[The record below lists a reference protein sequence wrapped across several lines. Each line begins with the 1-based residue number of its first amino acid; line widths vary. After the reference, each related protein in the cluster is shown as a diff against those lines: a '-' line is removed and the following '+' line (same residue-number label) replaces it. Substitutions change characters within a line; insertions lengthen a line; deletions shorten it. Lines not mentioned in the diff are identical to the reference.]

1 MSNSD
6 FKSET
11 SSLGMV
17 KMVFNCLCRLKMFFN
32 LSEDN
37 YALYRVLLVVVFHVL
52 RHPILG

>member
-11 SSLGMV
+11 SSLGMDE
-17 KMVFNCLCRLKMFFN
+17 MVFNYLCRLNFYFN

-37 YALYRVLLVVVFHVL
+37 YALYRVLVVAVFHVL
-52 RHPILG
+52 RYPILG